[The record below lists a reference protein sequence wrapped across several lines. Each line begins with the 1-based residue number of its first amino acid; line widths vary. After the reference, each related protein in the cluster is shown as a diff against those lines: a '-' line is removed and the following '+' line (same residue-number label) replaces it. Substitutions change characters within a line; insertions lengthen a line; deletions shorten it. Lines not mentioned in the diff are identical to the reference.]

1 MINVRR
7 SNVQE
12 SVYTEITT
20 CVGVEILYLCPLC
33 KIIFVRVR
41 RVKCRRS

>member
-1 MINVRR
+1 MKKEQEEECTVRR

-20 CVGVEILYLCPLC
+20 CGGGGGGPLLVP
-33 KIIFVRVR
+33 FV
-41 RVKCRRS
+41 

>member
-1 MINVRR
+1 MRNIRR

-20 CVGVEILYLCPLC
+20 CVGCGDPLLVP
-33 KIIFVRVR
+33 FV
-41 RVKCRRS
+41 